1 MATRRSLRPA
11 GPPLSWAQNFV
22 NLLFSARFRVEGDSM
37 SPTLEHGQSVLV
49 VRPVF
54 SWNYLQRGDVVVL
67 LRPGLPEGI
76 YIKRI
81 VALPDE
87 EVKMAGGRV
96 YADDVLLPEEYLV
109 APPLGYLGANSE
121 PQQTW
126 WTGPEE
132 VFVLGDN
139 RQNSD
144 DSRTFGPVPFD
155 QIIGRVWIRCWPLG
169 DWGFVR

>member
-76 YIKRI
+76 YIK
-81 VALPDE
+81 AE
-87 EVKMAGGRV
+87 
-96 YADDVLLPEEYLV
+96 
-109 APPLGYLGANSE
+109 S
-121 PQQTW
+121 W
-126 WTGPEE
+126 
-132 VFVLGDN
+132 
-139 RQNSD
+139 
-144 DSRTFGPVPFD
+144 PF
-155 QIIGRVWIRCWPLG
+155 PTKK
-169 DWGFVR
+169 

>member
-11 GPPLSWAQNFV
+11 GPPLSWARNFL
-22 NLLFSARFRVEGDSM
+22 NLLFSARFRVEGNSM

-67 LRPGLPEGI
+67 RRPGLPEGI
-76 YIKRI
+76 YVKRI

-87 EVKMAGGRV
+87 EVKVAGGRV

-109 APPLGYLGANSE
+109 APPLGYPGVNAGRNRRGGTVRRRSLC
-121 PQQTW
+121 
-126 WTGPEE
+126 
-132 VFVLGDN
+132 LGDN
-139 RQNSD
+139 RQSSD

-155 QIIGRVWIRCWPLG
+155 QIIGRVWLRCWPVG
-169 DWGFVR
+169 DWGLVG